1 MQIGRGR
8 LKSKVTSIT
17 NFLVA
22 TSRSYKSLAISQLAT
37 DLCNRS
43 QLTHTRCWSLRPSV
57 SNKTPQTR
65 LFQSIHQSPPHVI
78 CRSGNGTHLYTH
90 THTGILSR
98 FNSTRYNP
106 NPNPNPPTHR
116 PSIKSRHHNSL
127 RGRGGQKICK
137 NHLHRQLHFLQG
149 KGNPSL
155 QRPVSSTLKVTGI
168 GTWPPFLALV
178 GCARQ
183 ISGFWQSS
191 WQTCTFLA
199 LVGSWRTK
207 VSSAQ

>member
-8 LKSKVTSIT
+8 LKSKVTSIR

-22 TSRSYKSLAISQLAT
+22 TSRSYKSLAVGQLAT

-43 QLTHTRCWSLRPSV
+43 QLTHTSCWSLRPSV
-57 SNKTPQTR
+57 SNKTLQTR

-78 CRSGNGTHLYTH
+78 CRNGNGTHLYTLVHTCTHTHTHTH

-106 NPNPNPPTHR
+106 NPNPNPPTRR

-127 RGRGGQKICK
+127 RGRGGQKIYK
-137 NHLHRQLHFLQG
+137 NHLHRQLHFLQWR
-149 KGNPSL
+149 L
-155 QRPVSSTLKVTGI
+155 T
-168 GTWPPFLALV
+168 PPCNIL
-178 GCARQ
+178 
-183 ISGFWQSS
+183 
-191 WQTCTFLA
+191 
-199 LVGSWRTK
+199 
-207 VSSAQ
+207 